1 MKKTVIIAAAIALVS
16 AFFAGCDN
24 GTKTLAELK
33 KEADNR
39 LEGALDLSK
48 AECGWTFDGTQIPT
62 ADLSYDILTGFLTI
76 KNKTGWTQVV
86 VPVEWTKE
94 KTATVVVSSPV
105 PYRLGLIPKGGKRWD
120 GVYTDM
126 DETNVK
132 VFNKGAPCEQQKI
145 TLNIDEEEGV
155 SYIAIGSATWPNDP
169 SEIVLHTAG
178 IK

>member
-1 MKKTVIIAAAIALVS
+1 MKKTVIIATAIALVS

-48 AECGWTFDGTQIPT
+48 AVDGWAGT

-76 KNKTGWTQVV
+76 KNKQGYTQVV
-86 VPVEWTKE
+86 VPVEWTNE
-94 KTATVVVSSPV
+94 KTATFVVSSPV
-105 PYRLGLIPKGGKRWD
+105 KYSLAIIPEGGKPWD
-120 GVYTDM
+120 GEEAGRYLNM
-126 DETNVK
+126 DNDNKK
-132 VFNKGAPCEQQKI
+132 VFNEGAPCEQQKI
-145 TLNIDEEEGV
+145 TLKIDAEKGA
-155 SYIAIGSATWPNDP
+155 SYIVIGSAVWPDAP

>member
-1 MKKTVIIAAAIALVS
+1 MKKTVIIATAIALVS

-24 GTKTLAELK
+24 GTKTLDELK

-48 AECGWTFDGTQIPT
+48 AEDGWES

-76 KNKTGWTQVV
+76 KNKKGYTQVA
-86 VPVEWTKE
+86 VPVEWTNE
-94 KTATVVVSSPV
+94 KTATVVVSSTV
-105 PYRLGLIPKGGKRWD
+105 AYRLGIIPKGDKRWD
-120 GVYTDM
+120 GAYTSM
-126 DETNVK
+126 DKDNAK
-132 VFNKGAPCEQQKI
+132 VFEEGAPCEQRKI
-145 TLNIDEEEGV
+145 TLNIDKEQGA
-155 SYIAIGSATWPNDP
+155 SYIVIGSAVWWSDDP